1 MFTNLIHKLRGWFDV
16 ETGDMV
22 PVENQGR
29 YRSANPYYFA
39 ARLRTGWSDER
50 ECFLFTEHELD
61 SARVRAQKNR
71 EDLPWCSE
79 DDGSCKCGTKS

>member
-1 MFTNLIHKLRGWFDV
+1 MFKNLINKLRRMFDE

-29 YRSANPYYFA
+29 YRSANPWYYA
-39 ARLRTGWSDER
+39 VRLRTHGWTDYR

-61 SARVRAQKNR
+61 SARIRARKNQ
-71 EDLPWCSE
+71 EDLPWCDSE
-79 DDGSCKCGTKS
+79 NCGCKEQ